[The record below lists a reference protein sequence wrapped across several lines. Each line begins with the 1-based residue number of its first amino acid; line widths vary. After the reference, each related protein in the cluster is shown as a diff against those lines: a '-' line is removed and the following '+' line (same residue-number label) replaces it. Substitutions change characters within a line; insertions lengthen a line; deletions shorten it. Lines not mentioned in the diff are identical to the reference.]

1 MTGHACAI
9 MFDQAVV
16 PRFIKPALCN
26 HVCPFRD
33 KVCTNIQYTN
43 LELSWLPCAT
53 ATAKVHPL
61 QLLGDKH
68 SACCLNAVP
77 NQLHCVVPRPSETKC
92 ANQMEIRN
100 LSHSSTRI
108 DLPKYLARLEGM
120 ANEKNR
126 KNVRIPK
133 NSTNSARV
141 ALAFSLGQKKQCFQV
156 DFKKH
161 FHGHFP
167 CQTIASRHLF
177 QGSLC
182 DLRCSLAVPGN
193 QGIRHRRGD
202 RTKDPYIQG
211 LKTHHVHCDKMGENL
226 G

>member
-1 MTGHACAI
+1 MTGHAYWSSSCGI

-77 NQLHCVVPRPSETKC
+77 NQLHCVVPRPSETKYT
-92 ANQMEIRN
+92 NQMEIRN
-100 LSHSSTRI
+100 LNLTRVQEEI
-108 DLPKYLARLEGM
+108 FPNALRACKAWPMK
-120 ANEKNR
+120 KNR
-126 KNVRIPK
+126 ENVRIPK

-141 ALAFSLGQKKQCFQV
+141 ALAFSLGQKNSV
-156 DFKKH
+156 FK
-161 FHGHFP
+161 
-167 CQTIASRHLF
+167 
-177 QGSLC
+177 
-182 DLRCSLAVPGN
+182 
-193 QGIRHRRGD
+193 
-202 RTKDPYIQG
+202 
-211 LKTHHVHCDKMGENL
+211 
-226 G
+226 